1 MQPLEDKSLASVID
15 IKAFTFEY
23 NEVQDRILLSGNLY
37 NDGQEVSF
45 WITRRL
51 ALRLLNAAINL
62 IERTSPAVTLAPLEH
77 RSAMAMFEHQSA
89 QLTLS
94 ATTQLSADFIVT
106 KEGSDTAAT
115 PEPKIA
121 ANILQRLDISCKNQH
136 YKLSFYTSSTAGAVA
151 VSSIDYNQLHQ
162 IISLIHRGAKALD
175 WGVSDN
181 LFLAA
186 NASEYT
192 LQ

>member
-1 MQPLEDKSLASVID
+1 MQPLADKSLASVID

-23 NEVQDRILLSGNLY
+23 SEVQDRIRLSGNLY

-51 ALRLLNAAINL
+51 ALRLLNAAIDL
-62 IERTSPAVTLAPLEH
+62 IERTSPAVALAPSDH

-89 QLTLS
+89 QLALS
-94 ATTQLSADFIVT
+94 ATVGLNADFIVT
-106 KEGSDTAAT
+106 KEGSGAA

-121 ANILQRLDISCKNQH
+121 ANILQRLDISCKNQQ
-136 YKLSFYTSSTAGAVA
+136 YKLSFYTSSTADVVA
-151 VSSIDYNQLHQ
+151 ESSIDYNQLHQ
-162 IISLIHRGAKALD
+162 IISLIHRGAKVLD

-181 LFLAA
+181 LFLAVG
-186 NASEYT
+186 ASEYT

>member
-1 MQPLEDKSLASVID
+1 MADKSLASVID

-23 NEVQDRILLSGNLY
+23 SEVQDRIRLSGNLY

-51 ALRLLNAAINL
+51 ALRLLNAAIDL
-62 IERTSPAVTLAPLEH
+62 IERTSPAVALAPSDH

-89 QLTLS
+89 QLALS
-94 ATTQLSADFIVT
+94 ATVGLNADFIVT
-106 KEGSDTAAT
+106 KEGSGAA

-121 ANILQRLDISCKNQH
+121 ANILQRLDISCKNQQ
-136 YKLSFYTSSTAGAVA
+136 YKLSFYTSSTADVVA
-151 VSSIDYNQLHQ
+151 ESSIDYNQLHQ
-162 IISLIHRGAKALD
+162 IISLIHRGAKVLD

-181 LFLAA
+181 LFLAVG
-186 NASEYT
+186 ASEYT